1 MAYIRTPNNFDP
13 EITMSV
19 DTDRQYDVGDPSCF
33 TGNKM
38 IADIKKWVAALV
50 PGATVG
56 VCVSGY
62 GWSSSFAFDVE
73 YSVFHRNIYSVN
85 QGFRIKVTYCKQ
97 TSDGDRYTFYLL
109 EYSAKAGWHDIY
121 LPNKAKAF
129 LKEASASTNYLQNSD
144 RHIIFVNPPV
154 ETIKKF
160 VDALITPNRRKA
172 LTNFIEEDHKWAMEA
187 ANAKNLIA
195 IEAMDVEPVVKE
207 LCKKY
212 YMGIPAIEET
222 PNCRQIIILSGQYGA
237 KLKLL
242 LYKEHMQFDIMHGS
256 DYTSDRFEA
265 NFIRMLYGYLEYT
278 NLDIRTQIKY
288 ADKDKVFELLRRIG
302 EFYKQTRLA
311 SYALDNKIDAV
322 WKRNP
327 DKE

>member
-13 EITMSV
+13 EIAMSL

-33 TGNKM
+33 TDNKM
-38 IADIKKWVAALV
+38 IADIKKWTASFV

-56 VCVSGY
+56 VSVSGY

-73 YSVFHRNIYSVN
+73 YSVFHKNIYAVD
-85 QGFRIKVTYCKQ
+85 QGFRIKVTYCKE
-97 TSDGDRYTFYLL
+97 TSGGDRYTFYLM

-129 LKEASASTNYLQNSD
+129 LKEASASTHYLQNSD
-144 RHIIFVNPPV
+144 KHLIFVNPAA

-160 VDALITPNRRKA
+160 VDAMITPNRRKA

-207 LCKKY
+207 LCMKY
-212 YMGIPAIEET
+212 YMGIPTIEET
-222 PNCRQIIILSGQYGA
+222 PNCRQIILLSGQYGA

-242 LYKEHMQFDIMHGS
+242 LFKEHMQFDITHGS
-256 DYTSDRFEA
+256 DYTSDRFET
-265 NFIRMLYGYLEYT
+265 NFIKMLYGHLEYT

-288 ADKDKVFELLRRIG
+288 ADKDKVFELLGRIG
-302 EFYKQTRLA
+302 DLYKQTRLA
-311 SYALDNKIDAV
+311 TYALDHNIDPV

-327 DKE
+327 GKE

>member
-1 MAYIRTPNNFDP
+1 MACIRTPNNFDP

-19 DTDRQYDVGDPSCF
+19 DPDHKYDVGDPSCF
-33 TGNKM
+33 TDNKM
-38 IADIKKWVAALV
+38 IADIKKWATALV

-56 VCVSGY
+56 VGVTSY
-62 GWSSSFAFDVE
+62 GWSSSFAFDAE
-73 YSVFHRNIYSVN
+73 YSVFHKNIYAVVH
-85 QGFRIKVTYCKQ
+85 GFRIKVTYCKE
-97 TSDGDRYTFYLL
+97 TTGGDRYTFYLL

-129 LKEASASTNYLQNSD
+129 LKEASASTNYRQDSD
-144 RHIIFVNPPV
+144 KHIIFVNPAA
-154 ETIKKF
+154 ETIKKL
-160 VDALITPNRRKA
+160 VDAMITPNRRKA

-195 IEAMDVEPVVKE
+195 IEAMDIEPTVKE
-207 LCKKY
+207 LCMKY

-222 PNCRQIIILSGQYGA
+222 PNCRQIILLSGQYGT

-242 LYKEHMQFDIMHGS
+242 LYKEHMQFDITHGS
-256 DYTSDRFEA
+256 DYTTDSFES

-278 NLDIRTQIKY
+278 KLDIRTQIKY
-288 ADKDKVFELLRRIG
+288 ADKDKTFELLRRIG

-311 SYALDNKIDAV
+311 TYALDNKIDTV

-327 DKE
+327 VKE